1 MATLTENL
9 KAFQALKTNLYQKD
23 FLLTWEHPEE
33 ELKAILAVADALKQ
47 VHKKGQSYRSF
58 ETGLAI

>member
-33 ELKAILAVADALKQ
+33 ELKAILAVADALPIS
-47 VHKKGQSYRSF
+47 G
-58 ETGLAI
+58 A